1 MMTLNSQ
8 TYAPYFR
15 NGRLYLPEKT
25 VILLID
31 SGLKRE
37 VAEAA
42 LGGLAL
48 DTDRQQI
55 AEINHVLERLL
66 ADLEADSQE
75 FRALTSEEAQFL
87 LTGKPASRA

>member
-1 MMTLNSQ
+1 MILNSQ

-25 VILLID
+25 VALLID
-31 SGLKRE
+31 AGLKRE

-48 DTDRQQI
+48 DTNRQQI
-55 AEINHVLERLL
+55 AEINHILEIMLT
-66 ADLEADSQE
+66 DMEEDSQE
-75 FRALTSEEAQFL
+75 FQALTSEEAQFL